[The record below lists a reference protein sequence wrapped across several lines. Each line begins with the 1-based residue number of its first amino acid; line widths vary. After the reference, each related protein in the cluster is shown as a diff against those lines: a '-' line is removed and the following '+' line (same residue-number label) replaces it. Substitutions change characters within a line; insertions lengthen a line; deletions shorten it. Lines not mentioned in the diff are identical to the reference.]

1 MNKKVSLISLGCA
14 KNLVDSENVLAL
26 LGEKNFIITDSWKSS
41 DIVIINTCA
50 FIKEAVEESL
60 SVIKEVSEN
69 KENKKIVVC
78 GCLVQRF
85 RENVFKLGNIDGI
98 VGTGDP
104 EKVFEVVKNLKDGKK
119 LKKIDDNTF
128 FTEKLY
134 PRLIT
139 TFPYAYLK
147 IAEGCDNRCSYC
159 LIPYLRGRQRSK
171 KIPDILKEAED
182 LLNLGIKE
190 LVIIAQDTGN
200 YGTDLK
206 DGTDIKKLLRE
217 IVKIG
222 FKWIRIMYTH
232 PAHLDDG
239 VIELVAE
246 NKNICK
252 YLDIPLQHSHPE
264 ILKKMGRPVVDYHRI
279 IEKIREKIENV
290 RLRTT
295 FMVGF
300 PGEKENHFN
309 HLVKFL
315 KEIKFDRCG
324 FFKYSRE
331 KGTPAYDFPDQVC
344 KEEKQQRFEKLV
356 EVQRKISREKLKKMV
371 GDIYEV
377 LVEGKEGK
385 FYAGRTEYDA
395 PEIDG
400 IVYISGKNLK
410 IGNFYKV
417 KITSS
422 SDYDLYGKKV
432 K

>member
-26 LGEKNFIITDSWKSS
+26 LGERNFIITDSYENS
-41 DIVIINTCA
+41 DVVIINTCA
-50 FIKEAVEESL
+50 FIKEAVDESL
-60 SVIKEVSEN
+60 SVIKEIVKN
-69 KENKKIVVC
+69 KGKRKVVVG

-85 RENVFKLGNIDGI
+85 KEKIFEIGDIDGI

-104 EKVFEVVKNLKDGKK
+104 EKVVEVVEKLNEKK
-119 LKKIDDNTF
+119 KIKKIDNNTF
-128 FTEKLY
+128 FTNKLY

-147 IAEGCDNRCSYC
+147 VSEGCDNRCSYC

-171 KIPDILKEAED
+171 KIQDILKEAED

-190 LVIIAQDTGN
+190 LVVIAQDTGN

-206 DGTDIKKLLRE
+206 DGTNIKKLLRE
-217 IVKIG
+217 IVKVG

-252 YLDIPLQHSHPE
+252 YFDIPLQHSHPE
-264 ILKKMGRPVVDYHRI
+264 ILKKMGRPVVDYYRI
-279 IEKIREKIENV
+279 IEKIREKIKDV

-309 HLVKFL
+309 HLVNFL
-315 KEIKFDRCG
+315 KEVKFDRCG

-331 KGTPAYDFPDQVC
+331 KGTPAYYFPDQVS
-344 KEEKQQRFEKLV
+344 KEEKQRRFEKLV
-356 EVQRKISREKLKKMV
+356 EIQRKISKEKLKKMA
-371 GDIYEV
+371 GNIYEV

-385 FYAGRTEYDA
+385 FYIGRTEYDA

-400 IVYISGKNLK
+400 VVYISGKNLK

-422 SDYDLYGKKV
+422 SDYDLYGKKM

>member
-60 SVIKEVSEN
+60 SVIKEISEN

-128 FTEKLY
+128 FTKKLY

-171 KIPDILKEAED
+171 EIPDILKEAED

-309 HLVKFL
+309 HLVNFL

-331 KGTPAYDFPDQVC
+331 KGTPAYNFPDQVC

-371 GDIYEV
+371 GNVYDV

-422 SDYDLYGKKV
+422 SDYDLYGKR
-432 K
+432 

>member
-1 MNKKVSLISLGCA
+1 VPSHYDKQQIERIKNSGTKVIAYFS
-14 KNLVDSENVLAL
+14 
-26 LGEKNFIITDSWKSS
+26 
-41 DIVIINTCA
+41 
-50 FIKEAVEESL
+50 
-60 SVIKEVSEN
+60 
-69 KENKKIVVC
+69 
-78 GCLVQRF
+78 
-85 RENVFKLGNIDGI
+85 
-98 VGTGDP
+98 TGDP
-104 EKVFEVVKNLKDGKK
+104 EKIVEVVEK
-119 LKKIDDNTF
+119 LNEKEKIKKIDDNTF
-128 FTEKLY
+128 FTEKIY

-159 LIPYLRGRQRSK
+159 LIPHLRGRQRSK
-171 KIPDILKEAED
+171 EIPDILKEAED

-200 YGTDLK
+200 YGTDLR
-206 DGTDIKKLLRE
+206 DGTDLKKLLRE

-232 PAHLDDG
+232 PAHLGDE
-239 VIELVAE
+239 VIELMAE

-252 YLDIPLQHSHPE
+252 YFDIPLQHSHPE

-279 IEKIREKIENV
+279 IEKIREKVKDV

-309 HLVKFL
+309 HLVNFL

-356 EVQRKISREKLKKMV
+356 EVQREISEKKLKKIV
-371 GDIYEV
+371 GNIYEV

>member
-26 LGEKNFIITDSWKSS
+26 LGERNFIITDSYENS
-41 DIVIINTCA
+41 DVVIINTCA
-50 FIKEAVEESL
+50 FIKEAVDESL
-60 SVIKEVSEN
+60 SVIKEIVKN
-69 KENKKIVVC
+69 KGKRKVVVG

-85 RENVFKLGNIDGI
+85 KEKIFEIGDIDGI

-104 EKVFEVVKNLKDGKK
+104 EKVVEVVEKLNEKK
-119 LKKIDDNTF
+119 KIKKIDNNTF
-128 FTEKLY
+128 FTNKLY

-147 IAEGCDNRCSYC
+147 VSEGCDNRCSYC

-171 KIPDILKEAED
+171 KIQDILKEAED

-190 LVIIAQDTGN
+190 LVVIAQDTGN

-206 DGTDIKKLLRE
+206 DGTNIKKLLRE
-217 IVKIG
+217 IVKVG

-252 YLDIPLQHSHPE
+252 YFDIPLQHSHPE
-264 ILKKMGRPVVDYHRI
+264 ILKKMGRPVVDYYRI
-279 IEKIREKIENV
+279 IEKIREKIKDV

-300 PGEKENHFN
+300 PGEKENHFK
-309 HLVKFL
+309 HLVNFL
-315 KEIKFDRCG
+315 KEVKFDRCG

-331 KGTPAYDFPDQVC
+331 KGTPAYYFPDQVS
-344 KEEKQQRFEKLV
+344 KEEKQRRFEKLV
-356 EVQRKISREKLKKMV
+356 EIQRKISKEKLKKMA
-371 GDIYEV
+371 GNIYEV

-385 FYAGRTEYDA
+385 FYIGRTEYDA

-400 IVYISGKNLK
+400 VVYISGKNLK

-422 SDYDLYGKKV
+422 SDYDLYGKR
-432 K
+432 

>member
-104 EKVFEVVKNLKDGKK
+104 EKIVEVVKNLKDGKK

-128 FTEKLY
+128 FTKKLY

-171 KIPDILKEAED
+171 EIPDILKEAED

-264 ILKKMGRPVVDYHRI
+264 ILKKMGRPVVDYYRI
-279 IEKIREKIENV
+279 IEKIREKVKDV

-309 HLVKFL
+309 HLVNFL

-331 KGTPAYDFPDQVC
+331 KGTPAYNFPDQVC

-356 EVQRKISREKLKKMV
+356 EVQRKISKEKLKKMV
-371 GDIYEV
+371 GNVYDV

-417 KITSS
+417 KITHS

>member
-128 FTEKLY
+128 FTKKLY

-171 KIPDILKEAED
+171 EIPDILKEAED

-252 YLDIPLQHSHPE
+252 YFDIPLQHSHPE
-264 ILKKMGRPVVDYHRI
+264 ILEKMGRPVVDYHRI

-309 HLVKFL
+309 HLVNFL

-331 KGTPAYDFPDQVC
+331 KGTPAYNFPDQVC

-356 EVQRKISREKLKKMV
+356 EVQRKISKEKLKKMV
-371 GDIYEV
+371 GNVYDV

-422 SDYDLYGKKV
+422 SDYDLYGNKV

>member
-104 EKVFEVVKNLKDGKK
+104 EKIVEVVKNLKDGKK

-128 FTEKLY
+128 FTKKLY

-171 KIPDILKEAED
+171 EIPDILKEAED

-252 YLDIPLQHSHPE
+252 YFDIPLQHSHPE

-309 HLVKFL
+309 HLVNFL

-331 KGTPAYDFPDQVC
+331 KGTPAYNFPDQVC

-371 GDIYEV
+371 GNVYDV

-422 SDYDLYGKKV
+422 SDYDLYGKR
-432 K
+432 

>member
-232 PAHLDDG
+232 PAHLDDE

-252 YLDIPLQHSHPE
+252 YFDIPLQHSHPE

>member
-128 FTEKLY
+128 FTKKLY

-171 KIPDILKEAED
+171 EIPDILKEAED

-309 HLVKFL
+309 HLVNFL

-331 KGTPAYDFPDQVC
+331 KGTPAYNFPDQVC

-371 GDIYEV
+371 GNVYDV

-395 PEIDG
+395 PEIDV

-422 SDYDLYGKKV
+422 SDYDLYGKR
-432 K
+432 

>member
-26 LGEKNFIITDSWKSS
+26 LGEKNFIITDSYENS
-41 DIVIINTCA
+41 DVVIINTCA
-50 FIKEAVEESL
+50 FIKEAVDESL
-60 SVIKEVSEN
+60 SVIKEIVKN
-69 KENKKIVVC
+69 KGKRKVVVG

-85 RENVFKLGNIDGI
+85 KEKIFEIGDIDGI

-104 EKVFEVVKNLKDGKK
+104 EKVVEVVEKLNEKK
-119 LKKIDDNTF
+119 KIKKIDNNTF
-128 FTEKLY
+128 FTNKLY

-147 IAEGCDNRCSYC
+147 VSEGCDNRCSYC

-171 KIPDILKEAED
+171 KIQDILKEAED

-190 LVIIAQDTGN
+190 LVVIAQDTGN

-206 DGTDIKKLLRE
+206 DGTNIKKLLRE

-252 YLDIPLQHSHPE
+252 YFDIPLQHSHPE

-279 IEKIREKIENV
+279 IEKIREKIKDV

-309 HLVKFL
+309 HLVNFL
-315 KEIKFDRCG
+315 KEVKFDRCG

-331 KGTPAYDFPDQVC
+331 KGTPAYYFPDQVS
-344 KEEKQQRFEKLV
+344 KEEKQRRFEKLV
-356 EVQRKISREKLKKMV
+356 EIQRKISKEKLKKMA
-371 GDIYEV
+371 GNIYEV

-385 FYAGRTEYDA
+385 FYIGRTEYDA

-400 IVYISGKNLK
+400 VVYISGKNLK

-422 SDYDLYGKKV
+422 SDYDLYGKKM